1 MNELQPIRFSSPP
14 PQPLQAEP
22 AITARDLALIAWRRL
37 WLIVLV
43 VGVSTLTAAILSKRT
58 PPVWRATAQ
67 VLLVQRAPIMAAT
80 PQAAANAPMVESID
94 TQITLL
100 QSRELAQE
108 AAQKVGITAD
118 TLQAASAITPRKDGD
133 NVIDLTVEA
142 NSRHNA
148 VAWAKAL
155 CDTFIEYKSHLAQSS
170 SEQDLSQLEVQAA
183 QAKKQAAAADR
194 KLLDFQQSHHVSGI
208 GVLDPQAQK
217 TAALNAVI
225 AQNAIIAGLRNDN
238 SAAQANAAN
247 LQRQLEQGKQV
258 IAATHTV
265 RDDSEVRALQTN
277 LGDLKQKRFE
287 VSQRVRPVPGSPGA
301 LQLSQLDGQIALL
314 QARLNQAI
322 QASQSQPSLE
332 AQEDLKNRSDTA
344 QSTARSAQI
353 KLDAAIA
360 EGARLQGQTVDLP
373 RLSLEAQN
381 LIDAQTQAHNLYNAA
396 SLAVQAAQLDK
407 DTASGNV
414 QIVQPAYAPEAP
426 FAPDPKRDMA
436 LGFGI
441 GLVLALLAVL
451 LMEQTDS
458 SVRTAADVRRLV
470 DGPVVAVLPQMTR
483 TERGQFAGGSRP
495 PHLIETYNAARANLG
510 LAMRQRTGVN
520 LDDHQVIL
528 VTSALPGEGK
538 SLTASELAQ
547 SYARA
552 GRRVILVNADMRRP
566 SALMQGKT
574 GKEAGLAEVLSGGVR
589 VEDALQPT
597 ETPHL
602 SMLPGGH
609 AVENPIDLI
618 SQPRMAE
625 TIQALRE
632 AADVVI
638 IDSPP
643 AAVVADALLIAPHAD
658 CVLYVVGVGIVD
670 SDNMRN
676 TAGALAAAAPKMLA
690 YFVNRVPR
698 LAGEPA
704 NYSYAGYG
712 RTTFAPPPGDS
723 AGGSGG
729 SGYQSTRTVFLQREP
744 DGDLSGNTAASA
756 IVSPG
761 RPTLAPEEHSGSNG
775 SAGNNG
781 SAGSAT
787 GARSPLRVLPR
798 VGSSLVTLTG
808 PYTGQSFTLS
818 PDKSLTLGTRS
829 DCDIV
834 LARDE
839 TISQVHAHIAPEDG
853 GFVIYDVSSTNG
865 TLVNDASI
873 SRHALEVGDVLQLGA
888 GKFRYE

>member
-1 MNELQPIRFSSPP
+1 MNELQPVRFSSPP

-37 WLIVLV
+37 WLIALV
-43 VGVSTLTAAILSKRT
+43 VGVSTLTAALLSGRT
-58 PPVWRATAQ
+58 PPAWRATAQ

-80 PQAAANAPMVESID
+80 PQAAVNAPMVESID

-100 QSRELAQE
+100 QSRKLAEE
-108 AAQKVGITAD
+108 AAAKAGVNPDVLMG
-118 TLQAASAITPRKDGD
+118 ASAITPRKDGD
-133 NVIDLTVEA
+133 NVIDVSVEA
-142 NSRHNA
+142 DSREHA

-155 CDTFIEYKSHLAQSS
+155 CETFIEYKSHLAQSG
-170 SEQDLSQLEVQAA
+170 SEQDLQKLAVQAG
-183 QAKKQAAAADR
+183 QAKKQVAAADR
-194 KLLDFQQSHHVSGI
+194 KLLDFQQSHHVNGV
-208 GVLDPQAQK
+208 GVLDPVQQR
-217 TAALNAVI
+217 TAALNAVA
-225 AQNAIIAGLRNDN
+225 AQEAVIAGLRNDN
-238 SAAQANAAN
+238 IAAQANAVS
-247 LQRQLEQGKQV
+247 LQRGLEQGKQV
-258 IAATHTV
+258 IAASHTV
-265 RDDSEVRALQTN
+265 RDDSQTLALQTELAN
-277 LGDLKQKRFE
+277 LKQKRFE
-287 VSQRVRPVPGSPGA
+287 YRQNHIPRPGSPGA
-301 LQLSQLDGQIALL
+301 LQIAQYDGQIALL

-322 QASQSQPSLE
+322 QASQSQPSLA
-332 AQEDLKNRSDTA
+332 AQEALKNASDTA
-344 QSTARSAQI
+344 QSTAHSAQI

-360 EGARLQGQTVDLP
+360 EGATLRRQTQDLP
-373 RLSLEAQN
+373 RVSLEAQN
-381 LIDAQTQAHNLYNAA
+381 LLDADAQAHALYN
-396 SLAVQAAQLDK
+396 SSSTAVQAAQLDK

-426 FAPDPKRDMA
+426 FRPDPQRDMM

-483 TERGQFAGGSRP
+483 SERGQFAGGSRP

-574 GKEAGLAEVLSGGVR
+574 GKEDGLAEVLAGSLK
-589 VEDALQPT
+589 VEDALQQS

-602 SMLPGGH
+602 SMLHGGH
-609 AVENPIDLI
+609 AAENPIDLI

-643 AAVVADALLIAPHAD
+643 ASVVADALLIAPYAD

-698 LAGEPA
+698 LVGEPA

-712 RTTFAPPPGDS
+712 RTTFAPVPVDM
-723 AGGSGG
+723 AGGGQ
-729 SGYQSTRTVFLQREP
+729 GYQPNRTVFFQREP

-756 IVSPG
+756 VVTSARLPVAPG
-761 RPTLAPEEHSGSNG
+761 EHFGSNG
-775 SAGNNG
+775 TPGPSN
-781 SAGSAT
+781 
-787 GARSPLRVLPR
+787 GARSSLRVVPR
-798 VGSSLVTLTG
+798 TGSSLVTLAG
-808 PYTGQSFTLS
+808 PYTGQSFALS
-818 PDKSLTLGTRS
+818 PDKSLTLGTRP
-829 DCDIV
+829 DCDIA

-839 TISQVHAHIAPEDG
+839 TISQVHAHIAPEDT
-853 GFVIYDVSSTNG
+853 GFVVYDVSSTNG
-865 TLVNDASI
+865 TLVNEKTVT
-873 SRHALEVGDVLQLGA
+873 RHVLEVGDVLQIGA
-888 GKFRYE
+888 SRFRYE

>member
-1 MNELQPIRFSSPP
+1 MNELQPIRYSSPP
-14 PQPLQAEP
+14 PPSALPAEP
-22 AITARDLALIAWRRL
+22 AITVRDLALIAWRRL
-37 WLIVLV
+37 WLIALIVA
-43 VGVSTLTAAILSKRT
+43 VSTLTAAFLSRRT
-58 PPVWRATAQ
+58 PPEWRASAQ
-67 VLLVQRAPIMAAT
+67 VLLVQREPIMATT
-80 PQAAANAPMVESID
+80 PQAVVNAPMVESID

-100 QSRELAQE
+100 QSRELAQQ
-108 AAQKVGITAD
+108 AAQKVGISAE

-142 NSRHNA
+142 DSRQHA
-148 VAWAKAL
+148 IAWAKAL
-155 CDTFIEYKSHLAQSS
+155 CDTFIEYKNHLAQSG
-170 SEQDLSQLEVQAA
+170 SEQDLQQLEVQAA

-208 GVLDPQAQK
+208 GVLDPVQQR
-217 TAALNAVI
+217 TAALNAVA
-225 AQNAIIAGLRNDN
+225 AQEAVIAGLRNDN
-238 SAAQANAAN
+238 IAAQANAVS
-247 LQRQLEQGKQV
+247 LQRELEQGKQL
-258 IAATHTV
+258 IASTHTV
-265 RDDSEVRALQTN
+265 RDDTEVRALQTQ
-277 LGDLKQKRFE
+277 LGDLNQKRFE
-287 VSQRVRPVPGSPGA
+287 YRQRVTARPGSPGA
-301 LQLSQLDGQIALL
+301 LQLAQYDGQIALL

-360 EGARLQGQTVDLP
+360 EGSRLQQQTKDLP
-373 RLSLEAQN
+373 SISLEAQN
-381 LIDAQTQAHNLYNAA
+381 LQDEDTQAHALYNSSSA
-396 SLAVQAAQLDK
+396 AVQAAQLDK

-414 QIVQPAYAPEAP
+414 QIVQPAYAPAAP
-426 FAPDPKRDMA
+426 FRPEPKRDMA

-483 TERGQFAGGSRP
+483 AERGQFAGGDRP

-566 SALMQGKT
+566 SALMRPKD
-574 GKEAGLAEVLSGGVR
+574 GKEAGLAEVLAGNLKI
-589 VEDALQPT
+589 EDALQPT
-597 ETPHL
+597 ETLNL
-602 SMLPGGH
+602 SLLRGGY

-698 LAGEPA
+698 LLGDPSS
-704 NYSYAGYG
+704 YSYAGYG
-712 RTTFAPPPGDS
+712 RTTFAPPPQSPD
-723 AGGSGG
+723 GSSSGP
-729 SGYQSTRTVFLQREP
+729 GYQATRTVFLQREP
-744 DGDLSGNTAASA
+744 DGDLSGNIAPSA
-756 IVSPG
+756 VVLPA
-761 RPTLAPEEHSGSNG
+761 RPPLAPDEHFGGNG
-775 SAGNNG
+775 A
-781 SAGSAT
+781 AGSVRA
-787 GARSPLRVLPR
+787 PLRVVPR
-798 VGSSLVTLTG
+798 TGSSLVTLAG
-808 PYTGQSFTLS
+808 PYTGQSFALS
-818 PDKSLTLGTRS
+818 PEKSLTLGTRS

-839 TISQVHAHIAPEDG
+839 SISQVHAHIAPEDS
-853 GFVIYDVSSTNG
+853 GFAVYDVSSTNG
-865 TLVNDASI
+865 TLVNDKSVT
-873 SRHALEVGDVLQLGA
+873 RHVLEVGDVLQIGA
-888 GKFRYE
+888 SQFRYE

>member
-1 MNELQPIRFSSPP
+1 MNELQPISFAAPP
-14 PQPLQAEP
+14 PRPLPAEP

-37 WLIVLV
+37 WLIALIVA
-43 VGVSTLTAAILSKRT
+43 VSTLTAAFLSRRT
-58 PPVWRATAQ
+58 PPAWRATAQ
-67 VLLVQRAPIMAAT
+67 VLLVQRAPIMAST
-80 PQAAANAPMVESID
+80 SQAAANAPMVESID

-100 QSRELAQE
+100 QSRKLAQE
-108 AAQKVGITAD
+108 AADKVGVTAD
-118 TLQAASAITPRKDGD
+118 TLQGASAITPRKDGD

-155 CDTFIEYKSHLAQSS
+155 CDTFIEYKNHLAQSG
-170 SEQDLSQLEVQAA
+170 SEQDLRQLGIQAA
-183 QAKKQAAAADR
+183 QAKKQAAAADG
-194 KLLDFQQSHHVSGI
+194 KLVAFQESHHVSGI
-208 GVLDPQAQK
+208 GVLDPQQQK

-225 AQNAIIAGLRNDN
+225 AQNAIIAGLRND
-238 SAAQANAAN
+238 SIAAQANAES

-265 RDDSEVRALQTN
+265 RDDTAVRSLQAS
-277 LGDLKQKRFE
+277 LGELKQKRF
-287 VSQRVRPVPGSPGA
+287 VYAQNHLAVPGSSNEV
-301 LQLSQLDGQIALL
+301 QLNEYDGQIALL
-314 QARLNQAI
+314 QARLNAAI

-332 AQEDLKNRSDTA
+332 AQEDLKTRSDTA
-344 QSTARSAQI
+344 LSTARSAQI

-373 RLSLEAQN
+373 RISLEAQN
-381 LIDAQTQAHNLYNAA
+381 LIDAETQAKSLYNAA

-426 FAPDPKRDMA
+426 FRPDPKRDMA

-483 TERGQFAGGSRP
+483 TERSRFVDGSRP

-574 GKEAGLAEVLSGGVR
+574 GREPGLAEVLSGNLR
-589 VEDALQPT
+589 VEDALLPT
-597 ETPHL
+597 ETPNL
-602 SMLPGGH
+602 SILHGGQ
-609 AVENPIDLI
+609 AAENPIDLI
-618 SQPRMAE
+618 SQPHMAE

-676 TAGALAAAAPKMLA
+676 TAGALAAASPKMLA

-698 LAGEPA
+698 LVGEPA

-712 RTTFAPPPGDS
+712 RTTFAPPTPVGD
-723 AGGSGG
+723 GGSGN
-729 SGYQSTRTVFLQREP
+729 GYHATRTVFLQREP
-744 DGDLSGNTAASA
+744 DGDLSGDTVAAA
-756 IVSPG
+756 AVSPG
-761 RPTLAPEEHSGSNG
+761 RPPLAPEEHSIS
-775 SAGNNG
+775 NG

-787 GARSPLRVLPR
+787 RERSSLRVLPK
-798 VGSSLVTLTG
+798 VGSSLVTLAG
-808 PYTGQSFTLS
+808 PYTGQSFALS

-829 DCDIV
+829 DCDSV

-853 GFVIYDVSSTNG
+853 IFVVYDVSSTNG